1 MEKKMN
7 KLKFSELKLSAEIE
21 KGVQDMGFEEATHI
35 QSEAIPMMLKGHD
48 LTGQAQTGTGKT
60 AAFGIPL
67 LEKIDA
73 KSKEIQALV
82 LCPTREL
89 AIQVAEEIR
98 KLGKHVK
105 GVNVLAV
112 YGGQPIDRQM
122 RALRAGAQIVIGTPG
137 RLMDHMDRKTI
148 KLGSVKTVVLDEAD
162 EMLNRGFIEDIE
174 FILKLSPPDRQT
186 VLFSA
191 TMSKPILDITKR
203 YQKDPKFI
211 KITHEILT
219 APNIDQTYFELKHGM
234 KTEAL
239 ARILDMHDFKSVL
252 IFCNTKKMVDEL
264 VEQLRSRGYLV
275 ECIHGDKIQSQ
286 RDRVMERFRAGKIEV
301 LIATDVAARGIDVE
315 NIDVVVNYDV
325 PSDEEYYVHR
335 IGRTGRA
342 GKSGRAYTFVYGAEM
357 HKLREI
363 QRYAKIKIKPGV
375 VPSVMDVEELKSNQ
389 FTEEIRKAVA
399 EGKFDKYVALV
410 EKLMTEGISSVDIAA
425 ALMKKMTKDRDEATL
440 NDTKQDLNA
449 AARIKREGTG
459 DMEKLFINVGKKQNA
474 GVRDILK
481 AITDNT
487 GIRGDLIGRIDLFD
501 MYSFI
506 QIDTSRVDEVMQKL
520 KGKRIRGVRVFVDK
534 AKK

>member
-1 MEKKMN
+1 MN
-7 KLKFSELKLSAEIE
+7 KLKFSELKLSPEIQ
-21 KGVQDMGFEEATHI
+21 KGVLDMGFEEATHI
-35 QSEAIPMMLKGHD
+35 QSEAIPMMMKGLD

-67 LEKIDA
+67 LEKMDA
-73 KSKEIQALV
+73 KSKDIQALV
-82 LCPTREL
+82 MCPTREL

-98 KLGKHVK
+98 KLGKYVK
-105 GVNVLAV
+105 GINVLAV

-137 RLMDHMDRKTI
+137 RLMDHMERKTI
-148 KLGSVKTVVLDEAD
+148 KLDTVKTVVLDEAD

-174 FILKLSPPDRQT
+174 FILKHAPADRQI

-191 TMSKPILDITKR
+191 TMPKPILDITKR

-252 IFCNTKKMVDEL
+252 IFCNTKKKVDEL
-264 VEQLRSRGYLV
+264 VEQLRSRGYLA
-275 ECIHGDKIQSQ
+275 ECIHGDKMQSQ
-286 RDRVMERFRAGKIEV
+286 RDRVMEKFRAGKIEI

-342 GKSGRAYTFVYGAEM
+342 GRAGKAFTFVYGDEM
-357 HKLREI
+357 YKLREI

-375 VPSVMDVEELKSNQ
+375 VPSVMDVEELKTNQ
-389 FTEEIRKAVA
+389 FMEMIRQAVA
-399 EGKFDKYVALV
+399 EGKFDSYERLV
-410 EKLMTEGISSVDIAA
+410 EKLMNEGISSVDIAA
-425 ALMKKMTKDRDEATL
+425 ALMKKMMKNQEEAPAKTKED
-440 NDTKQDLNA
+440 DLNA

-459 DMEKLFINVGKKQNA
+459 DMVKLFINAGKSHNV

-481 AITDNT
+481 AITDAT
-487 GIRGDLIGRIDLFD
+487 GIRGELIGRIDLFD
-501 MYSFI
+501 QYSFF
-506 QIDTSRVDEVMQKL
+506 QIDSSRAEEVMEKM
-520 KGKRIRGVRVFVDK
+520 KGKRIRSVRAFVDK